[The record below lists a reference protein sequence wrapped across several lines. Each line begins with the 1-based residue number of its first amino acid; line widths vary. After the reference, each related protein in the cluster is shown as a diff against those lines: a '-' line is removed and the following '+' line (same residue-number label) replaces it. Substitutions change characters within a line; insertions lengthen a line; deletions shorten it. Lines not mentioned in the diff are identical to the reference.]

1 MEPLVGAGDSGLLAL
16 LGLFGSSL
24 CVMRSFR
31 PMVFRTSAGIFYSWL
46 PSSSPLTYLL
56 TLTLSETSDQ
66 TSMPTPALTSPGA
79 ALAHLLELLA
89 LCSAGQ
95 SSFVSLLAF
104 CSIESQAHST

>member
-56 TLTLSETSDQ
+56 
-66 TSMPTPALTSPGA
+66 MPTPAFTSPGA